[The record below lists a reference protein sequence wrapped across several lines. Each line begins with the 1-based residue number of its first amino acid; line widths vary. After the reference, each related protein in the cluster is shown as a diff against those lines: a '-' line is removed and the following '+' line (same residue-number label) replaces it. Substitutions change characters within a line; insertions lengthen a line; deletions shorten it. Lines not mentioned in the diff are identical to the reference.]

1 MRVHLRSQ
9 PYKEPKLP
17 FFPFPVSSSLP
28 PTPIHRP
35 GSFSAVA
42 QCLRISELSG
52 FAAVSKDMTSSG
64 LIGPLFVRRYPDMPS
79 AADVVNTLDQQALAC
94 ILLAYGEERR
104 AGRIAAAVVE
114 ARRAAPITGTR
125 QLADVVAG
133 RFASRDRRQ
142 SLGAC
147 RKNFFFFFL
156 VPTASSARPP
166 AAARGAS
173 LPHLTLTTSEGARA
187 AGNRT
192 LFMSS
197 SHASLSSSLSSP
209 VGTPLH
215 TFKNTHTHTRTGKH
229 WCTGDHKPGIIPG
242 CRRQSIQLF
251 MYLFIYCL
259 W

>member
-1 MRVHLRSQ
+1 MLESHVCVCTCAANLIRS
-9 PYKEPKLP
+9 PSCL
-17 FFPFPVSSSLP
+17 FSPFPVSASLP

-64 LIGPLFVRRYPDMPS
+64 LIGPLFVRRYPDVPS

-133 RFASRDRRQ
+133 RFASRDRRR
-142 SLGAC
+142 SLGAR
-147 RKNFFFFFL
+147 RKRFFFFFSL
-156 VPTASSARPP
+156 RRPP
-166 AAARGAS
+166 ARPDLPLLPGAP
-173 LPHLTLTTSEGARA
+173 LFHTS
-187 AGNRT
+187 
-192 LFMSS
+192 
-197 SHASLSSSLSSP
+197 P
-209 VGTPLH
+209 
-215 TFKNTHTHTRTGKH
+215 
-229 WCTGDHKPGIIPG
+229 
-242 CRRQSIQLF
+242 
-251 MYLFIYCL
+251 
-259 W
+259 